1 MRISDWS
8 SDVCSSDLGYK
19 APGSLPDKAEK
30 KPAEPAFFRCFR
42 ASSRIG
48 RTGLEPVYEQ
58 VQTQPDHVNEVPVP
72 GGAFE
77 AEVMIGGEVNP
88 DQAAQNDGK
97 ENGAQYDG
105 ETVEAGQHLAQR
117 TGDTRKI
124 GRESYRERGGQ

>member
-58 VQTQPDHVNEVPVP
+58 VQTQPYHVNEVPVP

-77 AEVMIGGEVNP
+77 SSEERRVGKGWARTWRSRWW
-88 DQAAQNDGK
+88 AAHEKKN
-97 ENGAQYDG
+97 N
-105 ETVEAGQHLAQR
+105 T
-117 TGDTRKI
+117 I
-124 GRESYRERGGQ
+124 